1 VHRMVLGESRC
12 VDDSK
17 KPLHV
22 LGLTTEPITAAWS
35 PSSCFL
41 SLLRLAVIEFWLNG
55 ALTSVPSNTAICKTV
70 FRSLL
75 RDQVCSAACDSLRQ
89 TCLQHA
95 GVQSSDSKR
104 VEAYN
109 QTATPSSHFGSLTY
123 ATLAVFKV
131 SVHFCILGLV

>member
-1 VHRMVLGESRC
+1 MEEGAR
-12 VDDSK
+12 
-17 KPLHV
+17 
-22 LGLTTEPITAAWS
+22 LTTEPITAAWS

-104 VEAYN
+104 VEAYMRTPILLKLVLCVG
-109 QTATPSSHFGSLTY
+109 TAVTARSSVCPYL
-123 ATLAVFKV
+123 
-131 SVHFCILGLV
+131 